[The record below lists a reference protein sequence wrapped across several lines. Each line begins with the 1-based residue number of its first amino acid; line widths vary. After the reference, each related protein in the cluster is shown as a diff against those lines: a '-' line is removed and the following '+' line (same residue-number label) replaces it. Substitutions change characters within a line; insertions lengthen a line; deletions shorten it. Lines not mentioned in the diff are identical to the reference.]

1 MSTKIAGA
9 TFALGLLGLVLPAPP
24 AAALDPDN
32 WMRFPGTV
40 YASQSD
46 PTERAFVREWEA
58 EPPKGYPTL
67 SRDNVAATKAAIKRY
82 SAIVA
87 AGGWKPLPVVPLQ
100 SGSTD
105 PAVAILLQRLLLS
118 GDLREEGSSE
128 YFDYYVAKAV
138 RRYQASN
145 GLAPT
150 GIVDKH
156 TIQALNVPA
165 AARLKQLKVNLERLS
180 EPGAPR
186 RKEVRAREHPG
197 RANRSGARATTSFR
211 GMPAWWASPTGRPRC
226 SRPRSM
232 SSTSMPSGTCRP
244 P

>member
-58 EPPKGYPTL
+58 DAAQGLSHTEPGQRGGHEGSHQALQRQLLP
-67 SRDNVAATKAAIKRY
+67 R
-82 SAIVA
+82 A
-87 AGGWKPLPVVPLQ
+87 AGSRCRSYQLQ

-128 YFDYYVAKAV
+128 YFDYYVDKAV
-138 RRYQASN
+138 RALPGVERPGADRHRRQAHHRRRS
-145 GLAPT
+145 T
-150 GIVDKH
+150 F
-156 TIQALNVPA
+156 PA

-186 RKEVRAREHPG
+186 RT
-197 RANRSGARATTSFR
+197 RST
-211 GMPAWWASPTGRPRC
+211 C
-226 SRPRSM
+226 S
-232 SSTSMPSGTCRP
+232 
-244 P
+244 